1 MADVATSAIIAFGD
15 WVQQR
20 RLALDLTR
28 PALAQRVGCSPIT
41 IKKIEREE
49 RRPSRQIAELLADHL
64 LIPAH
69 DRARFIRM
77 ARGEYVATP
86 ISSPD
91 LISLPPFL
99 WPADEAAHHDTP
111 PFVAREG
118 ELAQLTLHLQ
128 HALSG
133 QGGIVF
139 ITGEAGDGKTML
151 AQAFIRQSQA
161 QQPALVVAQGNCN
174 AYTGIGDPYLP
185 FREMLELLTGDIESR
200 WTAGAM
206 SPTYAERLWHSVPHA
221 VQALLEVG
229 PDLVDSFLF
238 GPSLVT
244 RATAAATA
252 QSQVILEPLQTLVA
266 RHQSEPAPT
275 QLQQGNL
282 FAQYSRVLQSLARRH
297 PLLLIIDDLQWA
309 DAGSLSLLFYLSR
322 HLQGQRILFIGLY
335 RAAEVALGRAGE
347 RHPLEP
353 ILNEL
358 QRMFGEIHVRLNQTN
373 GRRFVDALVAS
384 EPNQLEQ
391 TFCDDLYR
399 QTAGHPLFTVEM
411 LHGLQARGDLVQN
424 LAGEWVVTP
433 KLDWHILPARVEGLI
448 KERIGRLPPA
458 LQEILQ
464 IASVAGE
471 TFYAEI
477 IAQVQSSTAWQIAR
491 HLGSMLEQQQRLIAL
506 QGSQQIGEGQLT
518 QYRFRHILFQ
528 QYLYNSL
535 DQFQRVY
542 LHHAIA
548 NALVE
553 RYGAQA
559 NTIAPQLARHYA
571 LADDTVQACHWL
583 TVAGEMA
590 AAIYAHTEAA
600 AHYQCAITLCQTVEH
615 LSDSHL
621 LSRLYRQ
628 LGRTLELAAHYDQ
641 ALILYEEMEQMANRC
656 GDPAMR
662 LAALLGRATIRTTV
676 NFARDPAQGQSL
688 LEEARDLAR
697 SLGDEAAEARILWN
711 LLLLS
716 VYTGGNCEQRMVYG
730 EMALALVRR
739 LDQPEQL
746 AFTLHDLFYAYAG
759 LDRWA
764 EARSCLWEARDLW
777 KRLGNLPMLSEA
789 HMRLHW
795 TYLVTGEYDQAI
807 IHAEEA
813 HRLGVESNNR
823 DAQALS
829 HFMLGFIYWE
839 RSEIERAL
847 ATMEEDLAI
856 AESVN
861 SLTPLIGTRADLAL
875 LYGELGEVER
885 GLALA
890 NQARKVA
897 EEQLP
902 ILAYWAHAAQ
912 VLLHLRKGDID
923 GAAELMATLAD
934 YRTVKAR
941 FGYMP
946 FMWVRVGLAQGEFAL
961 AQGEFEQATML
972 MDDLYVDLNKAG
984 IWYLRPD
991 VLHLKGRSLLGR
1003 GANHLTAVHNVLQEA
1018 RTATKPLGS
1027 RRALW
1032 PILVS
1037 LSEISYQYDEPPTA
1051 ETLQQEALAIVNEI
1065 ARHIKP
1071 TALQDAFLE
1080 LPQVKMLHA
1089 LCS

>member
-49 RRPSRQIAELLADHL
+49 RRPSHQIAELLADHL

-69 DRARFIRM
+69 DRDRFVRM
-77 ARGEYVATP
+77 ARGEFVATP
-86 ISSPD
+86 LSSPN
-91 LISLPPFL
+91 LISLPSFL
-99 WPADEAAHHDTP
+99 WPTDEADDRDTP
-111 PFVAREG
+111 PLVAREG

-151 AQAFIRQSQA
+151 AQAFVRQSQV
-161 QQPALVVAQGNCN
+161 QQPDLVVAQGNCN

-185 FREMLELLTGDIESR
+185 FREILELLTGDIEGR
-200 WTAGAM
+200 WAAGAM
-206 SPTYAERLWHSVPHA
+206 SRTYAERLWRIVPHA
-221 VQALLEVG
+221 VQALLDVG
-229 PDLVDSFLF
+229 PDLVGSFLF

-252 QSQVILEPLQTLVA
+252 QSQATLDPLQTLVD
-266 RHQSEPAPT
+266 RHQTGQAPA
-275 QLQQGNL
+275 QLQQGHL
-282 FAQYSRVLQSLARRH
+282 FAQYSHVLQSLARRQ

-309 DAGSLSLLFYLSR
+309 DAGSVSLLFHLSR
-322 HLQGQRILFIGLY
+322 HLRGQRILMVGIY
-335 RAAEVALGRAGE
+335 RAAEVALGRAGD

-358 QRMFGEIHVRLNQTN
+358 QRMFGDIHIRLNQTN
-373 GRRFVDALVAS
+373 GRHFVDALVAS

-391 TFCDDLYR
+391 TFCDALYR

-424 LAGEWVVTP
+424 PAGEWVAAPT
-433 KLDWHILPARVEGLI
+433 LDWHILPAHVEGLI

-458 LQEILQ
+458 LQDLLQ

-471 TFYAEI
+471 TFHAEI
-477 IAQVQSSTAWQIAR
+477 VAQVQGATEWQIAR
-491 HLGSMLEQQQRLIAL
+491 QLGSMLDQQQRLIAL
-506 QGSQQIGEGQLT
+506 QGSQQIGNNPLS

-535 DQFQRVY
+535 DPIQRMY
-542 LHHAIA
+542 LHRAIA
-548 NALVE
+548 DALVA
-553 RYGAQA
+553 RYGPQA
-559 NTIAPQLARHYA
+559 NTIAPRLARHYA
-571 LADDTVQACHWL
+571 IAGDNAQACHWY

-590 AAIYAHTEAA
+590 AAIHTHIEAE
-600 AHYQCAITLCQTVEH
+600 AHYRRALVLCQTRAGSSEQPA
-615 LSDSHL
+615 DEQQ
-621 LSRLYRQ
+621 LSRLYTL

-641 ALILYEEMEQMANRC
+641 ALALYEEMAAEAQRHNDQTMELTSL
-656 GDPAMR
+656 
-662 LAALLGRATIRTTV
+662 LARATIRTTV
-676 NFARDPAQGQSL
+676 NFARNPDEGHLL
-688 LEEARDLAR
+688 LERARGLAR
-697 SLGDEAAEARILWN
+697 ALGDQAAEARILWN

-716 VYTGGNCEQRMVYG
+716 VYTGGDREQRLLYG
-730 EMALALVRR
+730 EQALALVRR
-739 LDQPEQL
+739 LDQAEQL

-764 EARSCLWEARDLW
+764 EARSCLCEARDLW

-795 TYLVTGEYDQAI
+795 TALVTGDYDQAI
-807 IHAEEA
+807 AHAEEA
-813 HRLGVESNNR
+813 YRLGVESNNR

-839 RSEIERAL
+839 RGELERAL
-847 ATMEEDLAI
+847 AIMEEDIAI
-856 AESVN
+856 AEAVN

-890 NQARKVA
+890 NQARTVA

-902 ILAYWAHAAQ
+902 ILRHWAHAAQ
-912 VLLHLRKGDID
+912 VLLHLCKGDVD
-923 GAAELMATLAD
+923 GAAERMATLTD

-961 AQGEFEQATML
+961 AMGKDEQAVAL
-972 MDDLYVDLNKAG
+972 MDALYSDLERAG
-984 IWYLRPD
+984 IWSLRPE
-991 VLHLKGRSLLGR
+991 VLELKGRASLRLENLDEAREVLLTARAAAESLGARRAVADLGR
-1003 GANHLTAVHNVLQEA
+1003 PA
-1018 RTATKPLGS
+1018 
-1027 RRALW
+1027 
-1032 PILVS
+1032 
-1037 LSEISYQYDEPPTA
+1037 
-1051 ETLQQEALAIVNEI
+1051 
-1065 ARHIKP
+1065 
-1071 TALQDAFLE
+1071 
-1080 LPQVKMLHA
+1080 
-1089 LCS
+1089 